1 MMLYIRTYLAR
12 LNLEKVIFKPKNKS
26 IYCMNDHLLLI
37 IIINLFRADKYS
49 NLQ

>member
-12 LNLEKVIFKPKNKS
+12 LNLEVIFKPKNKS
-26 IYCMNDHLLLI
+26 IYRMNDHLLLI